1 MVNVWNIVHI
11 LQKNSALKQDKW
23 CRKGLRIKA
32 AFVYNETRIEWML
45 YKYSIFV
52 YSQVEIAN
60 MKHLLQKN
68 NQGWRKDMN
77 SIIQMDSDINH
88 TYTGFGF
95 FDIYNKN
102 CFKQPP
108 RTTWIDGWKIEY
120 MAIADPKTIHRTP
133 IVIVGGAFQNFN
145 SYKYC
150 VEHLFESGPI
160 ILIDLP
166 SMGGNQQIRNV
177 DSGESAAVLELCDLS
192 KMLGQ
197 WLDIV
202 GIDKVSVMGM
212 SLGSVIASAFAHQ
225 RPELMDRMVLMGVM
239 QKTRKSWRMLLEE
252 SLHLMREE
260 RMEEFGQAVIL
271 YLVNHAK
278 LDKTRMSPTA
288 KRLFFR
294 KMADFTTT
302 ERERYEINCNRL
314 LRLSDVPIPQCKILV
329 AAGQYDSFT
338 LPHENA
344 NFALQ
349 CEDMQFALIANADH
363 VPQLQRRKET
373 MNLFATYLK
382 GESIDQLEGIITMSR
397 EQMQNMERRGEQR
410 IAVLQAQSK
419 LSHRHLDTEV
429 AVKIVDITYF
439 GVYLTLDDAAQL
451 DFVSQHPRDLA
462 LHLADADGEFKIECL
477 TFETSE
483 QGLRILFKHGSF
495 ELAERLLQFI
505 EQQKTAQ

>member
-1 MVNVWNIVHI
+1 
-11 LQKNSALKQDKW
+11 
-23 CRKGLRIKA
+23 
-32 AFVYNETRIEWML
+32 
-45 YKYSIFV
+45 
-52 YSQVEIAN
+52 
-60 MKHLLQKN
+60 
-68 NQGWRKDMN
+68 MN
-77 SIIQMDSDINH
+77 SIIQMDSDMNH

-102 CFKQPP
+102 SFKQPA

-120 MAIADPKTIHRTP
+120 MAIADPSTIHKTP

-150 VEHLFESGPI
+150 VEHLFEAGPI

-166 SMGGNQQIRNV
+166 SMGANQQIRNV
-177 DSGESAAVLELCDLS
+177 DTGESAAVLELPDLS

-197 WLDIV
+197 WLDII

-212 SLGSVIASAFAHQ
+212 SLGSVIASSFASQ
-225 RPELMDRMVLMGVM
+225 RPELIDRIVLMGVM

-252 SLHLMREE
+252 SLHLMRED

-294 KMADFTTT
+294 QMAEFTTT

-314 LRLSDVPIPQCKILV
+314 LRLSDVPVAQCKTLV

-349 CEDMQFALIANADH
+349 CDDMQFALIANADH

-373 MNLFATYLK
+373 MSLFAAFLK
-382 GESIDQLEGIITMSR
+382 GESIDELDGIITMNR
-397 EQMQNMERRGEQR
+397 EQMKNMERRGEER
-410 IAVLQAQSK
+410 IKVLQSHSK

-429 AVKIVDITYF
+429 AVQIVDMTYF
-439 GVYLTLDDAAQL
+439 GVLLKLDDL
-451 DFVSQHPRDLA
+451 EELPFVSEHPRDLA
-462 LHLADADGEFKIECL
+462 LHLTDEQGEFKIECL
-477 TFETSE
+477 IFETDE
-483 QGLRILFKHGSF
+483 QGIRVLFKHGSF
-495 ELAERLLQFI
+495 DVAERLLKFI
-505 EQQKTAQ
+505 ELQKQV

>member
-1 MVNVWNIVHI
+1 
-11 LQKNSALKQDKW
+11 
-23 CRKGLRIKA
+23 
-32 AFVYNETRIEWML
+32 
-45 YKYSIFV
+45 
-52 YSQVEIAN
+52 
-60 MKHLLQKN
+60 
-68 NQGWRKDMN
+68 MN
-77 SIIQMDSDINH
+77 SIIQMDSDMNH

-102 CFKQPP
+102 SFKQPA

-120 MAIADPKTIHRTP
+120 MAIADPSTIHKTP

-150 VEHLFESGPI
+150 VEHLFEAGPI

-166 SMGGNQQIRNV
+166 SMGANQQIRNV
-177 DSGESAAVLELCDLS
+177 DTGESAAVLELPDLS

-197 WLDIV
+197 WLDII

-212 SLGSVIASAFAHQ
+212 SLGSVIASSFASQ
-225 RPELMDRMVLMGVM
+225 RPELIDRIVLMGVM

-252 SLHLMREE
+252 SLHLMRED

-294 KMADFTTT
+294 QMAEFTTT

-314 LRLSDVPIPQCKILV
+314 LRLSDVPVAQCKTLV

-349 CEDMQFALIANADH
+349 CDDMQFALIANADH

-373 MNLFATYLK
+373 MSLFAAFLK
-382 GESIDQLEGIITMSR
+382 GESIDELDGIITMNR
-397 EQMQNMERRGEQR
+397 EQMKNMERRGEER
-410 IAVLQAQSK
+410 IKVLQSHSK

-429 AVKIVDITYF
+429 AVQIFDMTYF
-439 GVYLTLDDAAQL
+439 GVLLKLDDL
-451 DFVSQHPRDLA
+451 EKLPFVSEHPRDLA
-462 LHLADADGEFKIECL
+462 LHLTDEQGEFKIECL
-477 TFETSE
+477 IFETDE
-483 QGLRILFKHGSF
+483 QGIRVLFKHGSF
-495 ELAERLLQFI
+495 DVAERLLKFI
-505 EQQKTAQ
+505 ELQKQV